1 MAPPN
6 SLMASIDAVLADLY
20 PWSSL
25 AWTPSTT
32 TMASS
37 TTIAMASTM
46 AERVSRLILN
56 PISFSTKN
64 VAINATGMAMA
75 GINVERISC
84 KKMYTTMNTR
94 INASIKVLIT
104 SWIEANK
111 KSLALCAILIFKPE
125 GNVSEASSSTF
136 SKSLMVCVALVP
148 AIWYTIQDTALCPF
162 TLLLKL
168 YDRRPSS
175 MSAMSFIR
183 STSPFSR
190 ALITMFS
197 NSSGC
202 WRRPL

>member
-1 MAPPN
+1 MP
-6 SLMASIDAVLADLY
+6 SLPIY
-20 PWSSL
+20 IPGR
-25 AWTPSTT
+25 AWHGHPRTT

-84 KKMYTTMNTR
+84 KKIYTTMNTR

-148 AIWYTIQDTALCPF
+148 GHLVYEYKIQPCGRLPY
-162 TLLLKL
+162 L
-168 YDRRPSS
+168 
-175 MSAMSFIR
+175 
-183 STSPFSR
+183 
-190 ALITMFS
+190 
-197 NSSGC
+197 
-202 WRRPL
+202 